1 MKRKKDVALLNRC
14 KIQLSLVGL
23 ALLLTLSGCGGGG
36 AEMPETYA
44 VGDDSMPALGTVGV
58 PGAEGTTFTTE
69 QGEEGE
75 PVTYV
80 YGGLVSGGAEAEIYV
95 DVLTADGTCSV
106 IDESGVIQEAPDF
119 TAEEGSVLV
128 GKNTQAEDGILQV
141 ALQWTADSC
150 TVTVSVVEGLQVSE
164 PKDEPTITVTQAV
177 DSIESMSP
185 ALLGLEGTS
194 MEDYLVYPQD
204 GYVLV
209 DGETC
214 YQMNVYSKDHSI
226 QETCMLTLDG
236 KTLYR
241 LDRETG
247 QVEQV
252 KG

>member
-1 MKRKKDVALLNRC
+1 MNRKKDVAVLNRW
-14 KIQLSLVGL
+14 KIRLPLISL

-44 VGDDSMPALGTVGV
+44 VGDDSLPALGTVGV

-69 QGEEGE
+69 ESEEGE

-80 YGGLVSGGAEAEIYV
+80 YSGLVSGGAEAEIYV
-95 DVLTADGTCSV
+95 DALTSDGTCSV
-106 IDESGVIQEAPDF
+106 IDESGVIQDPPDF

-128 GKNTQAEDGILQV
+128 GKDTQAGDGILQA

-150 TVTVSVVEGLQVSE
+150 TVTVSVAEGLQVTE
-164 PKDEPTITVTQAV
+164 PQDEPTITVTQAV

-185 ALLGLEGTS
+185 ARLGLEGTS
-194 MEDYLVYPQD
+194 MADYLVYPQD

-209 DGETC
+209 DGEAC
-214 YQMNVYSKDHSI
+214 YQMNVYNQDHSI

-252 KG
+252 NG